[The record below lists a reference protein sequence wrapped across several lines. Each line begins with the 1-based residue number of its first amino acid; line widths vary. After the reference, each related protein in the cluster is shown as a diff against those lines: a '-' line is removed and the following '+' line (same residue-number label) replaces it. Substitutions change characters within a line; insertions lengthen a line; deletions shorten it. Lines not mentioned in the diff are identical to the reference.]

1 MQVPFAR
8 EADVMDPELPAWNER
23 VNEHA
28 GEPEFEEGGDPVCW
42 AHLVCPECGAIVSE
56 GHRAGCAEAR
66 AASGQ
71 VPDLARPDSE
81 E

>member
-1 MQVPFAR
+1 MQVPFVR
-8 EADVMDPELPAWNER
+8 EADVMDRELPAWNER
-23 VNEHA
+23 A
-28 GEPEFEEGGDPVCW
+28 GEPEYEEGGDPVCW

-56 GHRAGCAEAR
+56 GHRAGCAAAR